1 MATRSYSAQQIKESG
16 AVTLLDI
23 LQRIPGMYLVGQRVW
38 YRGKQPAFMIDG
50 IVEYTPKMLMNYG
63 LTAGRVRDKSVDE
76 MKEELRQ
83 KDNPQVN
90 VNNLKNHTFTPLG
103 EAKGS
108 AMTFNTRRT
117 TTPCRRASRRRSYRS
132 SG

>member
-1 MATRSYSAQQIKESG
+1 
-16 AVTLLDI
+16 
-23 LQRIPGMYLVGQRVW
+23 
-38 YRGKQPAFMIDG
+38 MIDG

-90 VNNLKNHTFTPLG
+90 VNNLKNKYCFL
-103 EAKGS
+103 
-108 AMTFNTRRT
+108 
-117 TTPCRRASRRRSYRS
+117 
-132 SG
+132 